1 MTLLAL
7 GVNHKTAA
15 VALREKMSFLPDSFE
30 QAFHH
35 LIQTTLVKS
44 GVFLS
49 TCNRTEFYLS
59 AQNQSGLEKK
69 LIQWLC
75 EYFHLKPEE
84 LIKSLYWYY
93 DDQAVEHLMRV
104 ASGLDS
110 LILGEPQILGQ
121 IKKAFT
127 QSQPHQIMCRDLKRL
142 FQKSFSVAKRVRTET
157 DIGVHAVSFAFAACS
172 LALQIF
178 ESLSEVTV
186 LLIGA
191 GETIELMARHLFKH
205 KVKRLIIANR
215 TFEKALCLGNDF
227 GADVIRF
234 EEIPSRLYEADITM
248 SSTASQLPVI
258 DKNMIKQAL
267 KKRRNQPM
275 LFIDIAVPRDIEPEV
290 GHVPNVYL
298 YNIDDL
304 QSIIERHLSHRKRA
318 VFKAESIIKEESL
331 NFISWVRSQSSSE
344 MIREYRSKAD
354 QIRIALTE
362 KALAAIKKG
371 DNLEKTLYALTHKL
385 TNQLIHAP
393 TSSLKKA
400 ALDGDIERFK
410 FLHESLEHSGLLHFK
425 KQATKKRHPN

>member
-1 MTLLAL
+1 
-7 GVNHKTAA
+7 
-15 VALREKMSFLPDSFE
+15 
-30 QAFHH
+30 
-35 LIQTTLVKS
+35 
-44 GVFLS
+44 
-49 TCNRTEFYLS
+49 
-59 AQNQSGLEKK
+59 
-69 LIQWLC
+69 
-75 EYFHLKPEE
+75 
-84 LIKSLYWYY
+84 
-93 DDQAVEHLMRV
+93 MR
-104 ASGLDS
+104 
-110 LILGEPQILGQ
+110 LGQ

-157 DIGVHAVSFAFAACS
+157 DIGVHAVSFCVCGLQC
-172 LALQIF
+172 LARQIF

-186 LLIGA
+186 LLIRT

-227 GADVIRF
+227 GDDVIRF
-234 EEIPSRLYEADITM
+234 QEIPSRLYEADITM

-304 QSIIERHLSHRKRA
+304 QSIIERHLSHRKMA

-331 NFISWVRSQSSSE
+331 NFISWVGSQSSSE

-393 TSSLKKA
+393 TSSLKKWLLMVTLS
-400 ALDGDIERFK
+400 ALNFCMRAWNTLDYFILK
-410 FLHESLEHSGLLHFK
+410 NSLLK
-425 KQATKKRHPN
+425 KDTLIKKTISYPLCYRTGTKNEAIFY